1 MIMLNRNRN
10 TKGAGSTNA
19 VHSSSSSTT
28 TTTTTKKK
36 TRKASSCNIFL
47 GIIIMLILIVQ
58 QKQENFNFAAQERT
72 TATTTK
78 TKTSAA
84 RGPSAVFESV
94 ILKKRGSEDSN
105 SNSDESWKLI
115 EWNND
120 TTFTPSEHQKFKCDF
135 TTFTSSS
142 TGISVPMCVHAFR
155 DYVSG
160 SIRRNKRWSDCNL
173 LPVLWNASHV
183 NQTDQSVYVEIGANI
198 GSCVMEMLLG
208 TNATIVAFEPHPMNL
223 FNLKKTVAGLDRKYQ
238 DRLRLFPIGLGDAK
252 ATNTIYSADN
262 NMGNSV
268 IGKVIKDT
276 ATQSFS
282 EALQFEIYVEKMSD
296 ILSSDADVKLMKIDA
311 QGFECKIVDGWS
323 EDTAASIE
331 TIKMEY
337 ADHWLEGQG
346 CMDIVPK
353 FIRYGFDVFNGHKG
367 GLNFGNQYFENPS
380 RKNMVIDIFAK
391 NKNPK
396 HQNKKN

>member
-1 MIMLNRNRN
+1 MLM
-10 TKGAGSTNA
+10 
-19 VHSSSSSTT
+19 
-28 TTTTTKKK
+28 
-36 TRKASSCNIFL
+36 F
-47 GIIIMLILIVQ
+47 IVQ
-58 QKQENFNFAAQERT
+58 QKRQNFAAQERT
-72 TATTTK
+72 TDTT

-94 ILKKRGSEDSN
+94 ILKKRGSDDSN
-105 SNSDESWKLI
+105 NDESWKLI

-120 TTFTPSEHQKFKCDF
+120 STFTPSEHQKFKCDF

-142 TGISVPMCVHAFR
+142 TGISAPMCVHAFR

-160 SIRRNKRWSDCNL
+160 SIRRKKRWTDCDL

-223 FNLKKTVAGLDRKYQ
+223 FNLKKTVVGLDQKYQ

-276 ATQSFS
+276 PTQAFS

-311 QGFECKIVDGWS
+311 QGFECKILDGWS
-323 EDTAASIE
+323 EDTAGSIE

-346 CMDIVPK
+346 CMDLVPK
-353 FIRYGFDVFNGHKG
+353 FIRYGFDVFHGHNG

-380 RKNMVIDIFAK
+380 RKNAVMDIFAK

-396 HQNKKN
+396 QNKKN